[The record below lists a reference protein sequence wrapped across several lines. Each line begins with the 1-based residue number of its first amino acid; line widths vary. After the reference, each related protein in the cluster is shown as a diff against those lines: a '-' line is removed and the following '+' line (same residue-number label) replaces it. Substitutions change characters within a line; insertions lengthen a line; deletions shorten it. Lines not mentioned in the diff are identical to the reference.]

1 MEKHLVTLR
10 GGRSDGEILA
20 VDPVRLELVMT
31 HDRGERH
38 YAEGEW
44 GTETSPPITT
54 RLVDFEVYRRVDADT
69 FQAVEDAA

>member
-20 VDPVRLELVMT
+20 VDPVRLELVVT
-31 HDRGERH
+31 HDAGEKH
-38 YAEGEW
+38 YGPGEW
-44 GTETSPPITT
+44 GTDTCPPVVT
-54 RLVDFEVYRRVDADT
+54 RLVEFEVYRRVDADT